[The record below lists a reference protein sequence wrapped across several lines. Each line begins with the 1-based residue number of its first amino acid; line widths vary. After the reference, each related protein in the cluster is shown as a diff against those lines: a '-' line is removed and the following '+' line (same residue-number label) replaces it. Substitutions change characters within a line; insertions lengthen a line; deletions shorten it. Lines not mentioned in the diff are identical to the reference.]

1 MTAPRLLDLTR
12 LVSRLGREALTG
24 VDRVE
29 LAWAE
34 RLLQGEVREGIP
46 LFALVR
52 TAFGF
57 CLLDGHGVARIVALA
72 HGAPLGR
79 ADLAGRLGRRHDPL
93 RARAEAE
100 AQRAS
105 VARCFGP
112 GLKRMLRR
120 HLPPGTACFNMGHA
134 NLTPQVMA
142 ALPGFVT
149 VLVHDTIPLDHPE
162 FTRPGIPATFGRKM
176 AAVSTR
182 ADLVVHSTHAARRL
196 TEAHFTHMGRVPPGI
211 VAPLGI
217 TTAAP
222 IPAPVPGLDPAR
234 PFFVIL
240 GTIEPRKNHALLLDV
255 WDRLADTHTPE
266 TLPQLVI
273 AGSRGWRNSA
283 VFERLDTQPPGVIE
297 VSGLSDAALADL
309 MHRSAGLLLP
319 SHAEGYGL
327 PPLEAA
333 SLGVPV
339 VVSDLPVFRETLGD
353 YAVYL
358 DRTDVY
364 SWMETI
370 ERLANSHRQEET
382 CVGKKAAAHAP
393 LGVASWESHFN
404 AVLNNVCQVGGSNRP
419 E

>member
-1 MTAPRLLDLTR
+1 MRARLLDLTR

-34 RLLQGEVREGIP
+34 RLLEGEAREGIP

-52 TAFGF
+52 TAWGF
-57 CLLDGHGVARIVALA
+57 CLLDGRGAARIVDMA
-72 HGAPLGR
+72 HGTPLGP
-79 ADLAGRLGRRHDPL
+79 ADLAGRIGRRRDPL
-93 RARAEAE
+93 RAQAEAE
-100 AQRAS
+100 ARRA
-105 VARCFGP
+105 AIAHCLIP

-120 HLPPGTACFNMGHA
+120 HLPDGCACFNMGHA

-142 ALPGFVT
+142 ALPGHLT

-162 FTRPGIPATFGRKM
+162 FTRPGIPETFARKM
-176 AAVSTR
+176 AAVSGR
-182 ADLVVHSTHAARRL
+182 ADLVVHSTQAARRL
-196 TEAHFTHMGRVPPGI
+196 TEEHFARMGRVPPGL

-217 TTAAP
+217 TSAP
-222 IPAPVPGLDPAR
+222 PVPVDPPGLDRTR

-240 GTIEPRKNHALLLDV
+240 GTIEPRKNHDLLLDV
-255 WDRLADTHTPE
+255 WDRLALQHPPG
-266 TLPQLVI
+266 TLPQLLI
-273 AGSRGWRNSA
+273 AGSRGWRNHT
-283 VFERLDTQPPGVIE
+283 VFQRLDARPDGIIE
-297 VSGLSDAALADL
+297 ASGLSDGALTNL
-309 MHRSAGLLLP
+309 MQRSAGLLLP

-339 VVSDLPVFRETLGD
+339 IVSDLPVFRETLGD

-370 ERLANSHRQEET
+370 GRLAASHKPEEE
-382 CVGKKAAAHAP
+382 CASGKAARQAP
-393 LGVASWESHFN
+393 LGVPGWESHFN
-404 AVLNNVCQVGGSNRP
+404 AVLNIICQVGGGNRP